1 MPTSEFGRLYIDGEF
16 TPPTA
21 GTRIDSINPAVGDVW
36 ASVAAASESDIERAV
51 AAARAAFTSGPWR
64 TMGGTARG
72 RLLADL
78 ADLVE
83 SDADEIARIDSTD
96 NGKPIGHA
104 RADAAGAAAWLR
116 YYAGVADK
124 IQGEHIPLSAS
135 DYAYTVREPIGVV
148 AAIIPW
154 NSPVLTAAWKLG
166 PALAAGNTVVL
177 KPSELAPVSCLRLA
191 ELIDKAGF
199 PRGVINVVPGDGASA
214 GAALVAHD
222 DVAKIS
228 FTGSDRTAAT
238 VGAVAAK
245 TAKRITTE
253 CGGKAPLLIFADA
266 YLPDAVEK
274 AVGGG
279 FVNAGQQCTVASR
292 VLVQDSCF
300 EEFVER
306 YVQRAAALRVGNP
319 ADPATEVGAIVSE
332 GQQRRIEQYLA
343 LARREGAEFLLG
355 GGRHLPEDPRLAG
368 GYFVQPTVLTGV
380 DPSSAVCQDEIFGP
394 VVAIESFRDEDEAV
408 ALANSVR
415 YGLVSGVWTRDVG
428 RAHRVA
434 SRVEAGLVWVNT
446 YRRLHPSI
454 PYGGVK
460 TSGNG
465 RENGLEALSAY
476 TETKSVVVDLTSPG
490 A

>member
-1 MPTSEFGRLYIDGEF
+1 
-16 TPPTA
+16 
-21 GTRIDSINPAVGDVW
+21 
-36 ASVAAASESDIERAV
+36 
-51 AAARAAFTSGPWR
+51 
-64 TMGGTARG
+64 
-72 RLLADL
+72 
-78 ADLVE
+78 
-83 SDADEIARIDSTD
+83 
-96 NGKPIGHA
+96 
-104 RADAAGAAAWLR
+104 
-116 YYAGVADK
+116 
-124 IQGEHIPLSAS
+124 
-135 DYAYTVREPIGVV
+135 
-148 AAIIPW
+148 
-154 NSPVLTAAWKLG
+154 
-166 PALAAGNTVVL
+166 
-177 KPSELAPVSCLRLA
+177 VSCLRLA

-380 DPSSAVCQDEIFGP
+380 DPSSAVCKDEIFGP